1 MAISAPKS
9 VNKSLLKPIGVS
21 GLGHSGGV
29 IDDEFLP
36 ELRGPR
42 GMRAYREM
50 LDNDATVGAVM
61 LAITLLIRQ
70 VEMDV
75 VPADQSNEAM
85 RAHNLVDTAIK
96 DMETSWENFLSECL
110 SFLGYGWSVS
120 EKIYK
125 MRFGPNRDPG
135 KSSLYND
142 GMIGW
147 ADWAPRAQTS
157 LSRWKFEGDRMTG
170 MYQNAGGKEVLI
182 PRERMLHF
190 KTTSNKGS
198 PEGRSILRNSYKSY
212 FFKKNLEV
220 IEGIGVERDLAGI
233 PVAYVPPELLA
244 PDADPE
250 MREVLS
256 QIQQLVRNIRRNEQE
271 GAIFPMAYDEQ
282 GRELWRF
289 QLLTSGGSRQFETSQ
304 IIDRYDVRILMSLL
318 ADFIMLGHDQHGSF
332 ALSSSKT
339 NLFAIA
345 IGAWLDIIC
354 EEINRS
360 AIRDLILINGM
371 PIEVAPKLT
380 YKDIETLPLE
390 ELGSYIERLTRAGMT
405 FFPDPETEN
414 HLRKQ
419 AGLPMEREQL

>member
-9 VNKSLLKPIGVS
+9 VNKSLLRPAGRS
-21 GLGHSGGV
+21 GLNHSGGV

-50 LDNDATVGAVM
+50 MDNDATVGAVM

-70 VEMDV
+70 IEMDV

-85 RAHNLVDTAIK
+85 RAHDLIDTAIK
-96 DMETSWENFLSECL
+96 DMETSWENFLSEAL
-110 SFLGYGWSVS
+110 TFLGYGWSAS
-120 EKIYK
+120 EKVLK

-157 LSRWKFEGDRMTG
+157 LARWEFEGDRMVG
-170 MYQNAGGKEVLI
+170 MYQHAGGQEVLI
-182 PRERMLHF
+182 PRNRLLHF

-198 PEGRSILRNSYKSY
+198 PEGRSILRNSYRSWY
-212 FFKKNLEV
+212 MKKNLEI

-233 PVAYVPPELLA
+233 PVAYVPPELLS

-282 GRELWRF
+282 GRELWKF

-318 ADFIMLGHDQHGSF
+318 ADFIMLGHDSHGSF
-332 ALSSSKT
+332 ALSSDKT
-339 NLFAIA
+339 NLFAVA
-345 IGAWLDIIC
+345 IGAWIDIIC

-360 AIRDLILINGM
+360 AIRDLVQINGM
-371 PIEVAPKLT
+371 PVEVAPKLT
-380 YKDIETLPLE
+380 HKDIETLPLDS
-390 ELGSYIERLTRAGMT
+390 LGTYIERLTRSGMT